1 MLKLIQMDDAVTL
14 QQLMMEAAPV
24 ILMSS
29 TICSNSPPP
38 IAAAIE
44 KHKRIIE
51 PLRQSRL
58 HESPPLVCTRAL
70 ALRCNHFCSVAKYV
84 HQITNN

>member
-1 MLKLIQMDDAVTL
+1 MVELIQMDDAVTL
-14 QQLMMEAAPV
+14 QQLMTEAAPV

-44 KHKRIIE
+44 KHKRIIDHFA
-51 PLRQSRL
+51 RL
-58 HESPPLVCTRAL
+58 AFM
-70 ALRCNHFCSVAKYV
+70 NHLL
-84 HQITNN
+84 